1 MVPRRRRDGAG
12 AGAGARRVWGA
23 ALALIELVQD
33 LVDVLPRKLF
43 DLCLLFVRER
53 LEFAVLVTRR
63 LFLLLRDDVRELQG
77 EVKAK
82 KN

>member
-1 MVPRRRRDGAG
+1 MVPRWRRDGAG
-12 AGAGARRVWGA
+12 AGAGARRIWGA
-23 ALALIELVQD
+23 ALALIELVQN

-53 LEFAVLVTRR
+53 LEFVVFVTRR

-77 EVKAK
+77 E
-82 KN
+82 